1 MHTRTGRAKAS
12 VRFRTAQFRRLAEA
26 KGHRTDMEL
35 ASLTGLDRTTMFRLM
50 KGEIA
55 PGERIIANVLLAF
68 PDRRFE
74 DFFEVAEGSPT
85 TRRRTQKAA

>member
-1 MHTRTGRAKAS
+1 MHTRTGRIKGS

-26 KGHRTDMEL
+26 KGHSTDSEL
-35 ASLTGLDRTTMFRLM
+35 AILTGLDRTTMFRLM
-50 KGEIA
+50 KGDIS

-74 DFFEVAEGSPT
+74 DFFEVSVAEV
-85 TRRRTQKAA
+85 AA